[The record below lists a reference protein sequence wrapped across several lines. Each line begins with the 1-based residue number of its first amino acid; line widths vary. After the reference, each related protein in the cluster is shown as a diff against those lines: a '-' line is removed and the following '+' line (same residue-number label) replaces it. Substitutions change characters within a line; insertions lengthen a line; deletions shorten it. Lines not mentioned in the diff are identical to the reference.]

1 MRTTSIH
8 TYAKTLKML
17 VIVKTPRSSMHFISS
32 IETIDTAVMMN
43 KLKAADPTIV
53 LGPNSSGSSSMSITV
68 STTASMISG
77 AEEPRAIKVRLATVG
92 FQTVFSTTSSFPK
105 LSLSTVSEVYEVI
118 SSIDS
123 MKMSET
129 IAIPRNM

>member
-1 MRTTSIH
+1 
-8 TYAKTLKML
+8 
-17 VIVKTPRSSMHFISS
+17 MHFISS

-129 IAIPRNM
+129 IAMPRNI

>member
-1 MRTTSIH
+1 
-8 TYAKTLKML
+8 ML
-17 VIVKTPRSSMHFISS
+17 VIVKTPRSSMHLISS
-32 IETIDTAVMMN
+32 TETIDTAVIIS

-53 LGPNSSGSSSMSITV
+53 LGPNSSGSSSILITV
-68 STTASMISG
+68 SMTASMISG
-77 AEEPRAIKVRLATVG
+77 AEEPRAINVRLAIVG

-123 MKMSET
+123 MKISET
-129 IAIPRNM
+129 IAMPRNI